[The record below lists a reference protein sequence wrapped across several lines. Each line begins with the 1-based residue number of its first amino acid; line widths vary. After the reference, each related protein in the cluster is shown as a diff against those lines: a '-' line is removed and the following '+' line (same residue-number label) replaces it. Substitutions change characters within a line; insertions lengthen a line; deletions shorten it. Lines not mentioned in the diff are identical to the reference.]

1 MNKHNII
8 KKGTIYKISSDKT
21 DMIYIGCTSND
32 IKKRFSVHKSHFKIW
47 KNGNAGYQ
55 TCMNKIFDLGG
66 NVKIEKISEHHNI
79 EKKKLLCLEMDLILN
94 TPNTINIIRRY
105 PVH

>member
-1 MNKHNII
+1 
-8 KKGTIYKISSDKT
+8 
-21 DMIYIGCTSND
+21 
-32 IKKRFSVHKSHFKIW
+32 
-47 KNGNAGYQ
+47 
-55 TCMNKIFDLGG
+55 MNKIFDLGG